1 MFGTRRWQ
9 AMAVT
14 VLLFGTAF
22 LLPFPAHAIDLTG
35 AWASQGDLC
44 KLVFTKKG
52 NTVAF
57 AEFSDLY
64 GSGFLIEGNRIRG
77 KATRC
82 TITSR
87 KQNGDNFDLTA
98 ACATSIMHQ
107 NMSFILK
114 VIDDNNIAR
123 VLPDIENMEI
133 KYTRCSL

>member
-1 MFGTRRWQ
+1 
-9 AMAVT
+9 MA
-14 VLLFGTAF
+14 VLLFGTAI
-22 LLPFPAHAIDLTG
+22 LLPFPARAIELTG

-77 KATRC
+77 KAARC

-87 KQNGDNFDLTA
+87 KQNGDNLDLTA
-98 ACATSIMHQ
+98 ACATRIMTQ
-107 NMSFILK
+107 NMDFILK
-114 VIDDNNIAR
+114 VIDDNNFAR
-123 VLPDIENMEI
+123 ILPNIENMEI
-133 KYTRCSL
+133 KYTRCSF